1 MFHVKHI
8 FAHFNLGIVQAL
20 KLIPLFHVKQRYLL
34 LMCSLKYEP
43 LFVMSRIMFYKI
55 KEFLSYKKEMFHVKH
70 LFKFKERSR
79 KQDSTFRIVPSW
91 DT

>member
-20 KLIPLFHVKQRYLL
+20 KLIPLFHVKQRYQLSI
-34 LMCSLKYEP
+34 CSLKYEL

-55 KEFLSYKKEMFHVKH
+55 KEFLSHKKEMFHVKH
-70 LFKFKERSR
+70 LYKSR
-79 KQDSTFRIVPSW
+79 KDPESKTPLSE
-91 DT
+91 